1 MNQSAQEL
9 RQAFTRYFVEHGHT
23 SVPSSPLIPQAD
35 PTLLFTNAGMN
46 QFKGVF
52 LGEET
57 RPYKRA
63 VTVQKCLRAGG
74 KHNDLENVGYT
85 ARHHTFFEM
94 LGNFSFGDY
103 FKEDAIRFAWDFLTG
118 VVGLPKDKLWVTV
131 FREDDEAHGL
141 WKRMI
146 GVPPARI
153 VRLGETDNFWQMGDT
168 GPCGPCS
175 EILIDQG
182 AALSCGKP
190 TCAVGCDCDR
200 YLEIWNL
207 VFMQYDR
214 DSKGVLKPLPTPSID
229 TGMGLER
236 LAALAQGVHSNYES
250 DLFRPILRAIEE
262 AARRRYGA
270 SGDDDRSMRV
280 IADHLRG
287 MVFMVADGILP
298 SNEGRGYVL
307 RRIIRR
313 AGRYG
318 RLLGLGLDGPFLHR
332 LTDSVI
338 AQMKQAYPELEQTR
352 GTVHQVIEAEEGR
365 FMATLEKGEPLL
377 AAAIA
382 AVLKANQKMIPGQK
396 LFELY
401 DTYGYPLDLAADS
414 ARDKGLTLD
423 REGFEVALAEQR
435 ERARKGAGFEKE
447 KVRPILAEL
456 GGRVAPT
463 RFVGYER
470 LEAEGLVKAI
480 LKGDRLVKEAV
491 EGEEVELAL
500 DVTPFYAEGGGQVGD
515 HGLLI
520 GPEGRVEVQETTR
533 PAPDLSLHK
542 GIVRTGRIREG
553 ERVMGSVSAGLRL
566 SAARN
571 HTATHLV
578 HAALRELLGPHV
590 KQYGSLVAPNRLRF
604 DFANFTPLSSRDID
618 DIESMVN
625 ERVRRNDAVRTQIM
639 GVQEAV
645 AAGALAFFG
654 DKYGDQVRVVSINTF
669 SKELCGGTHCRHTGE
684 IGLFRIVSET
694 GVAAGVRRIEAQT
707 GVGAYDLLKQR
718 DAELD
723 ELAEVLK
730 TNRSDVLTKTR
741 KIVALLKEKEQE
753 LEKLKA
759 RFASGQAAADAGQ
772 ARKVA
777 GVSVY
782 TQRVDGMEMKDLRTL
797 ADSIREKLK
806 SGVIV
811 LGSVQ
816 DDKAS
821 LLVATT
827 PDLSARFPAG
837 ELIKPLAAEIGGTGG
852 GRAELAQAGGKNP
865 EGLASALEKVFELV
879 EKGLQR

>member
-1 MNQSAQEL
+1 
-9 RQAFTRYFVEHGHT
+9 
-23 SVPSSPLIPQAD
+23 
-35 PTLLFTNAGMN
+35 
-46 QFKGVF
+46 
-52 LGEET
+52 
-57 RPYKRA
+57 
-63 VTVQKCLRAGG
+63 
-74 KHNDLENVGYT
+74 
-85 ARHHTFFEM
+85 
-94 LGNFSFGDY
+94 
-103 FKEDAIRFAWDFLTG
+103 
-118 VVGLPKDKLWVTV
+118 
-131 FREDDEAHGL
+131 
-141 WKRMI
+141 
-146 GVPPARI
+146 
-153 VRLGETDNFWQMGDT
+153 
-168 GPCGPCS
+168 
-175 EILIDQG
+175 
-182 AALSCGKP
+182 
-190 TCAVGCDCDR
+190 
-200 YLEIWNL
+200 
-207 VFMQYDR
+207 
-214 DSKGVLKPLPTPSID
+214 
-229 TGMGLER
+229 
-236 LAALAQGVHSNYES
+236 
-250 DLFRPILRAIEE
+250 
-262 AARRRYGA
+262 
-270 SGDDDRSMRV
+270 
-280 IADHLRG
+280 

-827 PDLSARFPAG
+827 SDLSARLPAG

-865 EGLASALEKVFELV
+865 AGLASALEKVFELV
-879 EKGLQR
+879 EKGIQR

>member
-23 SVPSSPLIPQAD
+23 SVPSSSLIPQAD

-94 LGNFSFGDY
+94 LGNFSFGNY
-103 FKEDAIRFAWDFLTG
+103 FKEDAIRFAWDFLTR
-118 VVGLPKDKLWVTV
+118 VVGLQKNKLWVTI
-131 FREDDEAHGL
+131 FQDDDQAFDL
-141 WKRMI
+141 WKKI
-146 GVPPARI
+146 GMPASRI
-153 VRLGETDNFWQMGDT
+153 MRSGEKDNFWQMGET

-175 EILIDQG
+175 EIHYDQG
-182 AALSCGKP
+182 PDVAGDTVPNGAG
-190 TCAVGCDCDR
+190 DR
-200 YLEIWNL
+200 VIEVWNL
-207 VFMQYDR
+207 VFMQFDR
-214 DSKGVLKPLPTPSID
+214 DSSGTLRPLPKPSID

-236 LAALAQGVHSNYES
+236 LAALAQGVHSNYDT
-250 DLFRPILRAIEE
+250 DLFRPILRAI
-262 AARRRYGA
+262 ADTAGRRYGV
-270 SGDDDRSMRV
+270 SPDDDRSMRV

-287 MVFMVADGILP
+287 MVFMVADGVLP

-332 LTDSVI
+332 LTESVV
-338 AQMKQAYPELEQTR
+338 AGMKAAYPELEQAR
-352 GTVHQVIEAEEGR
+352 DTVRQVTAAEEER
-365 FMATLEKGEPLL
+365 FLATLEKGEPLL

-382 AVLKANQKMIPGQK
+382 SVLKANQKTIPGQK

-423 REGFEVALAEQR
+423 LEGFQAALAEQR
-435 ERARKGAGFEKE
+435 ERARKVSGFETA
-447 KVRPILAEL
+447 KVSEVLRAQLKSTA
-456 GGRVAPT
+456 VMPT
-463 RFVGYER
+463 RFVGYDQ
-470 LEAEGLVKAI
+470 LEAEGIVQAI
-480 LKGDRLVKEAV
+480 LKGEQLAEEAV
-491 EGEEVELAL
+491 EGEEVELVL

-520 GPEGRVEVQETTR
+520 GPEGRVEVQETTK
-533 PAPDLSLHK
+533 PAPDLFLHK
-542 GIVRTGRIREG
+542 GIVRAGRVRKG
-553 ERVMGSVSAGLRL
+553 ERLKASVSVVPRQN
-566 SAARN
+566 AARN

-604 DFANFTPLSSRDID
+604 DFAHFKPLSSRDID

-625 ERVRRNDAVRTQIM
+625 EHVRRNNAVRTHIM

-645 AAGALAFFG
+645 ATGALAFFG

-684 IGLFRIVSET
+684 IGVFKIVSET

-707 GVGAYDLLKQR
+707 GVGAHELLRQR
-718 DAELD
+718 DTELD

-730 TNRSDVLTKTR
+730 TNRSDVLPKAR
-741 KIVALLKEKEQE
+741 KLVTLLKEKEQE
-753 LEKLKA
+753 LEQFKA
-759 RFASGQAAADAGQ
+759 RFASGQASADSGQ
-772 ARKVA
+772 TKTVA
-777 GVSVY
+777 GVTVHV
-782 TQRVDGMEMKDLRTL
+782 QRVDGMEMKDLRTL
-797 ADSIREKLK
+797 ADSIRDRLK

-811 LGSVQ
+811 LGSVK
-816 DDKAS
+816 DDKPA

-852 GRAELAQAGGKNP
+852 GRPEMAQAGGKNP
-865 EGLASALEKVFELV
+865 ARLEAALKKAFELV
-879 EKGLQR
+879 RQGIQR